1 MGSNSYSESDGSVI
15 PAEYEMEPSSH
26 ETTRDDSPAEFSMEP
41 SESEMETD
49 LHDDA
54 AEQHIGTSLFRMRNN
69 GFE

>member
-1 MGSNSYSESDGSVI
+1 MGSNSYSESDGSVT
-15 PAEYEMEPSSH
+15 PAEYEMEPSAD

-49 LHDDA
+49 LHGDA
-54 AEQHIGTSLFRMRNN
+54 AEQQSGTSLFCMRNN